1 MAAERWLTVHGEK
14 GRDVE
19 VLVEGPDSGPVLI
32 FHDGT
37 PTAAVPFPPLSA
49 PATAR
54 GLRTVTFSRPGYAAS
69 TPQPGRS
76 VASVVAD
83 TAAILDALDE
93 ERFVT
98 IGWSGGGPHA
108 LACAAL
114 LPNRCSAAATLA
126 SVAPYGVA
134 GLDWLAGMGPE
145 NIEEFGA
152 AIDGEDRLNPY
163 LEREAAALREVTG
176 SDVAAALGGLVSE
189 VDKRALT
196 GDYAEI
202 MAHTFR
208 RAVSTGIAGW
218 RDDDLAFTR
227 PWGFDLNTIQVP
239 VAIWQGDEDRMV
251 PFAHGKWLAANIPG
265 ARARFLPGDGHL
277 SLVGHLERVLDELLV
292 MASLPNR

>member
-1 MAAERWLTVHGEK
+1 MAAERWLTVHSEK
-14 GRDVE
+14 ERNVE

-49 PATAR
+49 PATDR
-54 GLRTVTFSRPGYAAS
+54 GLRTVTFSRPGYATS

-83 TAAILDALDE
+83 TAAVLDALNA
-93 ERFVT
+93 ERFLT

-114 LPNRCSAAATLA
+114 LPNRCTAAATLA

-152 AIDGEDRLNPY
+152 AIDGEERLNPY
-163 LEREAAALREVTG
+163 LEREAAVLRKVTG

-189 VDKRALT
+189 VDKRVLT

-202 MAHTFR
+202 MAHSFR
-208 RAVSTGIAGW
+208 RAVSAGIAGW

-227 PWGFDLNTIQVP
+227 PWGFELSTIRVP

-265 ARARFLPGDGHL
+265 ARSRLLTGDGHL
-277 SLVGHLERVLDELLV
+277 SLVTHLERVLDELLV
-292 MASLPNR
+292 MASLPH

>member
-1 MAAERWLTVHGEK
+1 MATERWLTVHREK

-19 VLVEGPDSGPVLI
+19 VLVEGPDSGPVLV

-37 PTAAVPFPPLSA
+37 PTAAVPFPPLSV
-49 PATAR
+49 PAAKR
-54 GLRTVTFSRPGYAAS
+54 GLRTVAFSRPGYAGS

-93 ERFVT
+93 ERFLT

-114 LPNRCSAAATLA
+114 LPDRCGAAATLA

-152 AIDGEDRLNPY
+152 ALSGEERLNPY
-163 LEREAAALREVTG
+163 LEREAAGLREVTG
-176 SDVAAALGGLVSE
+176 RDVAAALGGLVSE
-189 VDKRALT
+189 VDQRALT
-196 GDYAEI
+196 GDYAEL
-202 MAHTFR
+202 MAQTFR
-208 RAVSTGIAGW
+208 RAVSAGIAGW

-227 PWGFDLNTIQVP
+227 PWGFDLNTIRVP

-251 PFAHGKWLAANIPG
+251 PFAHGKWLAANVPG
-265 ARARFLPGDGHL
+265 ARARLLPGDGHL
-277 SLVGHLERVLDELLV
+277 SLVTHLERVLDELLV
-292 MASLPNR
+292 MASSPNR

>member
-1 MAAERWLTVHGEK
+1 MAAERWLSVHGDKE
-14 GRDVE
+14 RNVE

-37 PTAAVPFPPLSA
+37 PTAAVPFPPLSS
-49 PATAR
+49 PAAER

-83 TAAILDALDE
+83 TAAILDTLDE
-93 ERFVT
+93 ERFLT

-114 LPNRCSAAATLA
+114 LPNRCMAAATLA

-152 AIDGEDRLNPY
+152 AIDGDERLNPY
-163 LEREAAALREVTG
+163 LEREAAVLREVTG

-196 GDYAEI
+196 GEYAEI
-202 MAHTFR
+202 MAETFR
-208 RAVSTGIAGW
+208 RAVSAGIAGW

-227 PWGFDLNTIQVP
+227 PWGFDLSTIRVP

-265 ARARFLPGDGHL
+265 ALARLLPGDGHL
-277 SLVGHLERVLDELLV
+277 SLVTHLESILDELLV
-292 MASLPNR
+292 MSRLPSR

>member
-1 MAAERWLTVHGEK
+1 MAAERWLMVHSGME
-14 GRDVE
+14 RDVE

-37 PTAAVPFPPLSA
+37 PTAAVPFPPLSG
-49 PATAR
+49 PATER

-83 TAAILDALDE
+83 TTAILDAIDV
-93 ERFVT
+93 ERFLT
-98 IGWSGGGPHA
+98 MGWSGGGPHA

-114 LPNRCSAAATLA
+114 LPNRCMAAATLA

-152 AIDGEDRLNPY
+152 AIEGEERLNPY

-176 SDVAAALGGLVSE
+176 SDLAAALGGLVSE

-202 MAHTFR
+202 MAHSFR
-208 RAVSTGIAGW
+208 RAVSAGIAGW
-218 RDDDLAFTR
+218 RDDDIAFTR
-227 PWGFDLNTIQVP
+227 PWGFDLNTIRVP

-265 ARARFLPGDGHL
+265 AQARFLPGDGHL
-277 SLVGHLERVLDELLV
+277 SLVTHLDRILDELLL
-292 MASLPNR
+292 ASLSHQ

>member
-1 MAAERWLTVHGEK
+1 MTAERWLTVRSEN

-49 PATAR
+49 PAMER

-83 TAAILDALDE
+83 TAAILDALGE
-93 ERFVT
+93 ERFLT

-114 LPNRCSAAATLA
+114 LPDRCTAAATLA

-152 AIDGEDRLNPY
+152 ALDGEERLNPY
-163 LEREAAALREVTG
+163 LEREAAVLREVTG
-176 SDVAAALGGLVSE
+176 SDVAAALGGLVSD
-189 VDKRALT
+189 VDRRALT
-196 GDYAEI
+196 GDYAAL
-202 MAHTFR
+202 MAQTFR
-208 RAVSTGIAGW
+208 RAVSAGIAGW
-218 RDDDLAFTR
+218 RDDDLASR
-227 PWGFDLNTIQVP
+227 DR
-239 VAIWQGDEDRMV
+239 GDSTSI
-251 PFAHGKWLAANIPG
+251 PFASRSSSGRAMRTGWCLSRTVNGSPPTSRGRVRGSCRATATSPWSPSSG
-265 ARARFLPGDGHL
+265 A
-277 SLVGHLERVLDELLV
+277 S
-292 MASLPNR
+292 STNCW